1 VSFPFHVPHWK
12 ALRLAPGAKIVVLY
26 PLTAIWLYATLVTVF
41 YSKEVGSMPTIRI
54 DDEVFAVLQK
64 RAQAFVDSPNDVLR
78 RDYGLNG
85 ISGGTKAHD
94 VLDAPSFPTGQR
106 QPVPTRRKAMGRILR
121 GEKTPQAEYVI
132 PVLQALVEAGGR
144 GRAADIV
151 DRVGEIMKGRLKE
164 YDYRTLSAGE
174 IRWRNTAEWCRNT
187 MVNKMS
193 PPLLNPSS
201 DHGWWE
207 ITDDGREYLKSA

>member
-1 VSFPFHVPHWK
+1 
-12 ALRLAPGAKIVVLY
+12 
-26 PLTAIWLYATLVTVF
+26 
-41 YSKEVGSMPTIRI
+41 MPTIRI

-85 ISGGTKAHD
+85 VSNGTKAHN
-94 VLDAPSFPTGQR
+94 VPTATSFPTDQR
-106 QPVPTRRKAMGRILR
+106 QSMPTRKRVMGRILR
-121 GEKTPQAEYVI
+121 GEKTPEAEFVVPI
-132 PVLQALVEAGGR
+132 LQALVQAEGR
-144 GRAADIV
+144 GRTADIV
-151 DRVGEIMKGRLKE
+151 DRVGQIMRGRLNE
-164 YDYRTLSAGE
+164 YDHKTVSTGE

-187 MVNKMS
+187 MTNKTT

-207 ITDDGREYLKSA
+207 ITEAGHEYLKSSKEGQ